1 MSDLMP
7 PSSPSSIAWTGHVG
21 MVQQADRRFVE
32 FFRGSKL
39 NGVRSQAEGRPVYDP
54 VDMLKLIHPGERDVH
69 ILEVRDEHKWQ
80 FPRQWAAYEAGQSK
94 EAQSG
99 TPIST
104 LYPNE
109 PELVRQFQ
117 ALHIYTA
124 EQMAGLTEQGIS
136 RLGMGGRA
144 HVERAQK
151 FLEHASKMAGASKL
165 QAELDA
171 EREKREALEEKLD
184 RMERQMAALAEGRPR
199 RGRPRNDDTD
209 ETEG

>member
-7 PSSPSSIAWTGHVG
+7 PSSPSSIDWHGHVG
-21 MVQQADRRFVE
+21 VVQQADRRYVE
-32 FFRGSKL
+32 FFRSSKI
-39 NGVRSQAEGRPVYDP
+39 NGVLSQQAGRPVHDP
-54 VDMLKLIHPGERDVH
+54 VDMIKLIHPGERDVH
-69 ILEVRDEHKWQ
+69 ILEVREEHKFQ
-80 FPRQWAAYEAGQSK
+80 FPRQWAAYEAGRSK

-99 TPIST
+99 TPIET

-109 PELVRQFQ
+109 PEMVKQFQ
-117 ALHIYTA
+117 ALHIFTA
-124 EQMAGLTEQGIS
+124 EQMAGLTEPGIM

-171 EREKREALEEKLD
+171 EREQREALQEQVE
-184 RMERQMAALAEGRPR
+184 RMERQLAALAEARPR
-199 RGRPRNDDTD
+199 RGRPRSDDTD

>member
-7 PSSPSSIAWTGHVG
+7 PSSPSSIDWHGHVG
-21 MVQQADRRFVE
+21 MVQQADRRYVE
-32 FFRGSKL
+32 FYRGHKI
-39 NGVRSQAEGRPVYDP
+39 NGVQSQQAGRPIYDP
-54 VDMLKLIHPGERDVH
+54 VDMLKLIHPGERDIHH
-69 ILEVRDEHKWQ
+69 IEVRDEHRFQ
-80 FPRQWAAYEAGQSK
+80 FPRQWAAYEAGRSN

-99 TPIST
+99 TPIET
-104 LYPNE
+104 LYPHE

-117 ALHIYTA
+117 ALHIFTA
-124 EQMAGLTEQGIS
+124 EQMAGLTEPGIM

-151 FLEHASKMAGASKL
+151 FLDHASSMAGASKL

-171 EREKREALEEKLD
+171 ERERREALQEQVE
-184 RMERQMAALAEGRPR
+184 RMERQLAALAEARPR
-199 RGRPRNDDTD
+199 RGRPRSDDTD

>member
-7 PSSPSSIAWTGHVG
+7 PSSPSQIAWQGHVG
-21 MVQQADRRFVE
+21 IVQQADRRFVE
-32 FFRGSKL
+32 FFRGSRL
-39 NGVRSQAEGRPVYDP
+39 NGAASQAAGRPIHEP

-69 ILEVRDEHKWQ
+69 ILEVQEHHKYQ

-94 EAQSG
+94 EAQAG
-99 TPIST
+99 TPIDVI
-104 LYPNE
+104 YPDE
-109 PELVRQFQ
+109 PEMVRQFK

-144 HVERAQK
+144 HVERAQR
-151 FLEHASKMAGASKL
+151 FLEHAQSMGGASKL
-165 QAELDA
+165 QAELDR
-171 EREKREALEEKLD
+171 EREAREALEAKLIL
-184 RMERQMAALAEGRPR
+184 MERQLAVLAEGRSR
-199 RGRPRNDDTD
+199 RGRPRADETD